1 MIIRNKFNGYING
14 NNRLYPGGGGG
25 PTTSTSYQTNI
36 PEYARPYVEQMLG
49 ATQKQIFTGTSDA
62 KGQFTPTGFNAY
74 TPYGS
79 TYQTD
84 PKTGG
89 PLKDASGN
97 IMYTNT
103 ARQQA
108 QAAVAPQTYGQQA
121 ATFNMNNYANP
132 LQTGSATKM
141 TADLAAR
148 SAAAGYYSPLQ
159 AERFQ
164 LGAPQQVRSDSFTAP
179 GVSQA
184 YMSPYMQNVVN
195 AQQREARRAG
205 EIQRNQNQAQAVGQ
219 GAFGGSRQG
228 IVEAE
233 RQRNLATQLGDI
245 QAQGLQGAYQQGMGQ
260 FNAEQA
266 AYLQAQQANQGANL
280 NVATQN
286 LQAQQQAQ
294 AAQEASRQFGA
305 QLGMQGFNQAG
316 QLAGQLGQLG
326 QQQYGQEMGMIQA
339 MSDLGAKEQ
348 AQEQAVINQQ
358 IQNYATQQQ
367 YPYMQL
373 GIMSNMLRGLPM
385 QAGTT
390 NMYQAQPMNIQQAV
404 GMAGTLSALGRK
416 EGGVIKMA
424 GGGVAGI
431 DPYRLSG
438 MAEKLSDQQLQQQ
451 VASNQNNPLPLGIMQ
466 DQIARRADIRAR
478 SAAMP
483 KAAGG
488 GMIAFAEGS
497 KKAVTYDEN
506 PFEKD
511 RNKETKGQSFPLKDD
526 STKEKKPVTPT
537 EKVKEKAAPKGESDD
552 YFSGIMKN
560 IAPTLAKFNQP
571 DENDKALQEELGR
584 QQTRAGLSP
593 KELMAE
599 QQQFRKEAGVP
610 ENFTNKLR
618 KTFTDQLDNMAN
630 ESKEQQKLREAQAW
644 AIFGS
649 TPGPLLK
656 VGLQAMSSYISDT
669 IEDTK
674 QRKKAMNDLNK
685 SIFELD
691 HADYLESAGMAKEA
705 MAERKSSFDK
715 IMDIRTKLAA
725 QKERGRERE
734 LTAVTS
740 AATKAADVAGEVKV
754 AKIRSAETGG
764 GSSLKQGQQDRL
776 TEQAIDKVI
785 KDKTKDLQYDLNM
798 FLKMSPKLQ
807 EKNADKIQG
816 LKDRIR
822 DVETEVR
829 SRYKREGASSGN
841 TATSGSDKDYSSLWK

>member
-25 PTTSTSYQTNI
+25 PSSSTSYQTNI
-36 PEYARPYVEQMLG
+36 PEYARPYVESMLG
-49 ATQKQIFTGTSDA
+49 ATQKQIFTGTGSGKDF
-62 KGQFTPTGFNAY
+62 KPTGFNPY

-79 TYQTD
+79 TYEQDQT
-84 PKTGG
+84 GA

-108 QAAVAPQTYGQQA
+108 EAAVAPQSYGQQA
-121 ATFNMNNYANP
+121 ATFNVNNYVNP
-132 LQTGSATKM
+132 NQTLSASQM
-141 TADLAAR
+141 MSDLTGR
-148 SAAAGYYSPLQ
+148 SAASGYYSPMQ

-205 EIQRNQNQAQAVGQ
+205 EIQRNQNQAQAVQQ

-233 RQRNLATQLGDI
+233 RQRNLASQLGDI

-260 FNAEQA
+260 FNAEQN
-266 AYLQAQQANQGANL
+266 AYLQAQQANQQANL
-280 NVATQN
+280 QAGTTN
-286 LQAQQQAQ
+286 LQAQQEAQ
-294 AAQEASRQFGA
+294 RQQEASRQFGA
-305 QLGMQGFNQAG
+305 NLGLQGYNQAG

-326 QQQYGQEMGMIQA
+326 QQEYNQEMGRIQA

-358 IQNYATQQQ
+358 LQNYATQQQ
-367 YPYMQL
+367 YPFMQL

-390 NMYQAQPMNIQQAV
+390 SMYQAQPMGIQQAV
-404 GMAGTLSALGRK
+404 GMAGALSNLGRK

-424 GGGVAGI
+424 AGGVATGV
-431 DPYRLSG
+431 DRNELPS
-438 MAEKLSDQQLQQQ
+438 MAKRLSDQQLQQKLSDQ
-451 VASNQNNPLPLGIMQ
+451 QTDPETMGIMQ
-466 DQIARRADIRAR
+466 AESQRRANTRKAVM
-478 SAAMP
+478 AAN
-483 KAAGG
+483 G
-488 GMIAFAEGS
+488 GMIAFAKGG
-497 KKAVTYDEN
+497 TDDTEN

-511 RNKETKGQSFPLKDD
+511 RNKETKGMSFPLKDD
-526 STKEKKPVTPT
+526 SDKEKKPVTPT
-537 EKVKEKAAPKGESDD
+537 EKTKQKSAPKGESDD
-552 YFSGIMKN
+552 MFSGIMKN
-560 IAPTLAKFNQP
+560 IAPTLAKFNTP
-571 DENDKALQEELGR
+571 DENDLALQEELKR
-584 QQTRAGLSP
+584 QQVRAGLSP
-593 KELMAE
+593 KELINE
-599 QQQFRKEAGVP
+599 QKQFRKDAGVP
-610 ENFTNKLR
+610 ENFTDKLR
-618 KTFTDQLDNMAN
+618 KTFTEQLDNVSK
-630 ESKEQQKLREAQAW
+630 ESEEQQKLRKAQAW

-656 VGLQAMSSYISDT
+656 VGLQSLSGYIESE

-674 QRKKAMNDLNK
+674 QRKKLINELNK

-691 HADYLESAGMAKEA
+691 HADYLESAGIADKA
-705 MAERKSSFDK
+705 LAERKSSFDK
-715 IMDIRTKLAA
+715 VMDIRTKLAA

-734 LTAVTS
+734 LTAVTEAS
-740 AATKAADVAGEVKV
+740 TKAAQVKGGIQE
-754 AKIRSAETGG
+754 ARIRSAGTGG
-764 GSSLKQGQQDRL
+764 NEFKQGKEDRL

-785 KDKTKDLQYDLNM
+785 KDKTKDLQEDLNRY
-798 FLKMSPKLQ
+798 LQMSPKIQ
-807 EKNADKIQG
+807 EKNADKIQS

-822 DVETEVR
+822 DTEAEVR
-829 SRYKREGASSGN
+829 SRYKKEGASSGS
-841 TATSGSDKDYSSLWK
+841 TTTSGSGKDYSSLWK

>member
-121 ATFNMNNYANP
+121 ATFNINNYANP
-132 LQTGSATKM
+132 LQTGSASKM
-141 TADLAAR
+141 TSDLAAR

-390 NMYQAQPMNIQQAV
+390 NMYQAQPMGVQQAI
-404 GMAGTLSALGRK
+404 GMAGALSSLGRK

-438 MAEKLSDQQLQQQ
+438 MAEKLSDQQLEQQ

-488 GMIAFAEGS
+488 GMIAFAKGG
-497 KKAVTYDEN
+497 TDDTDN

-511 RNKETKGQSFPLKDD
+511 RNKEPKGQSFPLKDD

-734 LTAVTS
+734 LQAVTEAS
-740 AATKAADVAGEVKV
+740 TKAAQVKGGIQE
-754 AKIRSAETGG
+754 ARIRSAGTGG
-764 GSSLKQGQQDRL
+764 GNEFKQNKEDRL
-776 TEQAIDKVI
+776 TEAQVDKVFKDETKDMQERLNRFKQTEKTREKYAKEIVELEGRI
-785 KDKTKDLQYDLNM
+785 KDKRR
-798 FLKMSPKLQ
+798 
-807 EKNADKIQG
+807 EI
-816 LKDRIR
+816 
-822 DVETEVR
+822 E
-829 SRYKREGASSGN
+829 SRYKREGASSGS
-841 TATSGSDKDYSSLWK
+841 TATSGSGKDYSSLWK

>member
-121 ATFNMNNYANP
+121 ATFNINNYANP
-132 LQTGSATKM
+132 LQTGSASKM
-141 TADLAAR
+141 TSDLAAR

-373 GIMSNMLRGLPM
+373 GIMSNMLRGLHM

-390 NMYQAQPMNIQQAV
+390 NMYQAQPMGVQQAI
-404 GMAGTLSALGRK
+404 GMAGALSSLGRK

-438 MAEKLSDQQLQQQ
+438 MAEKLSDQQLEQQ

-488 GMIAFAEGS
+488 GMIAFAKGG
-497 KKAVTYDEN
+497 TDDTDN

-511 RNKETKGQSFPLKDD
+511 RNKEPKGQSFPLKDD

-734 LTAVTS
+734 LQAVTEAS
-740 AATKAADVAGEVKV
+740 TKAAQVKGGIQE
-754 AKIRSAETGG
+754 ARIRSAGTGG
-764 GSSLKQGQQDRL
+764 GNEFKQNKEDRL
-776 TEQAIDKVI
+776 TEAQVDKVFKDETKDMQERLNRFKQTEKTREKYAKEIVELEGRI
-785 KDKTKDLQYDLNM
+785 KDKRR
-798 FLKMSPKLQ
+798 
-807 EKNADKIQG
+807 EI
-816 LKDRIR
+816 
-822 DVETEVR
+822 E
-829 SRYKREGASSGN
+829 SRYKREGASSGS
-841 TATSGSDKDYSSLWK
+841 TATSGSGKDYSSLWK